1 MHKLLLLEFLIKCK
15 NGIEVSY
22 EGEKGYWVSG
32 GWESVV
38 GDRDAGAKSGVWRA
52 KSGVVARRTS

>member
-1 MHKLLLLEFLIKCK
+1 MYMVACISHFMHKLLLLEFLIKRK

-22 EGEKGYWVSG
+22 EEEKGYWVSG

-38 GDRDAGAKSGVWRA
+38 GDR
-52 KSGVVARRTS
+52 